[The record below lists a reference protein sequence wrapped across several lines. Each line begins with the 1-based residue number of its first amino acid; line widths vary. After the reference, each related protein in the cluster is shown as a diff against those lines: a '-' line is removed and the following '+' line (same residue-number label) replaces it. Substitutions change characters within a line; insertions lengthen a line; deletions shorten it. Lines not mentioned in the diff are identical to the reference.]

1 MISQFQLIS
10 FSLILQEVSKGKSPS
25 KKEINIIVTAKQS
38 KIKSNY
44 GNQIKRDF
52 AAEPYQWD
60 FAKDPQK
67 AQNVVN
73 AKVRQTSNGA
83 LKKFLEPGMY
93 VVEGTYLLTTLE
105 CRIHVQ

>member
-1 MISQFQLIS
+1 MLRFTSFFFS
-10 FSLILQEVSKGKSPS
+10 FSFLQELSKVKSPS
-25 KKEINIIVTAKQS
+25 KKIINIIVTAKQS
-38 KIKSNY
+38 KVKPEF

-93 VVEGTYLLTTLE
+93 
-105 CRIHVQ
+105 